1 MQLGMRNE
9 ELGMKRLAI
18 LGSTGSIGTQTLD
31 VVRNLP
37 EEFSV
42 EVLAA
47 NSNVELFSRQIKEFR
62 PKLAVLADEAAYKK
76 LSEEKFSGTEL
87 AGGRQAFIDAAAF
100 GDSEIVLTGMSGFA
114 GLEPT
119 IKAINCGKNI
129 ALANKETLVVAG
141 ELITKL
147 AENRGVKILPVDSEH
162 GAFFQC
168 LQGEDRRSIK
178 KLLLTASGGP
188 FRGKKFDYLRNV
200 TVKDVL
206 AHPTWNMG
214 KKITVDSATL
224 VNKGLEIIEAKFL
237 YGVEYNQIQVVVHPQ
252 SIVHSM
258 IEFCDGSIIAQL
270 AAPDMRLPIQYA
282 LTYPQRLPSPIKP
295 LDFWELK
302 SLTFEKPDA
311 ETFMGLKFAYEA
323 GKWGG
328 TLPCAFNAANEVAV
342 NAFLRGRIKFL
353 DIYGVIDDVMRRRP
367 VKQNPTLEDLIAEDL
382 EARRLAEE
390 FIKEEI

>member
-1 MQLGMRNE
+1 
-9 ELGMKRLAI
+9 MKKIAI
-18 LGSTGSIGTQTLD
+18 LGSTGSIGTQALD

-47 NSNVELFSRQIKEFR
+47 NSNVELFARQVEEFR

-76 LSEEKFSGTEL
+76 LSAKNFSGVEI

-100 GDSEIVLTGMSGFA
+100 DGVEIVLTSMSGFA

-119 IKAINCGKNI
+119 IKAINAGKNI

-147 AENRGVKILPVDSEH
+147 VEARSVKILPVDSEH

-168 LQGEDRRSIK
+168 LQGEDSRAIK

-188 FRGKKFDYLRNV
+188 FRGKSFEDLQSV
-200 TVKDVL
+200 TVNEVL

-224 VNKGLEIIEAKFL
+224 VNKGLEVIEAKFL
-237 YGVEYNQIQVVVHPQ
+237 YGVDYSQIQVVVHPQ

-258 IEFCDGSIIAQL
+258 VEFCDGSIIAQL

-282 LTYPQRLPSPIKP
+282 LTYPRRLPSPIKP
-295 LDFWELK
+295 LDFWMLN

-311 ETFMGLKFAYEA
+311 ETFLGWKFAYEA
-323 GKWGG
+323 GRVGE

-353 DIYGVIDDVMRRRP
+353 QIYEVIEEVMTRRK
-367 VKQNPTLEDLIAEDL
+367 VLSNPTLEDLIAED
-382 EARRLAEE
+382 EAARALATKFIEE
-390 FIKEEI
+390 DLI

>member
-1 MQLGMRNE
+1 
-9 ELGMKRLAI
+9 MKKIAI
-18 LGSTGSIGTQTLD
+18 LGSTGSIGTQALD
-31 VVRNLP
+31 VVRHLP

-47 NSNVELFSRQIKEFR
+47 NSNVELFTRQIEEFR

-76 LSEEKFSGTEL
+76 LSARKFKGTEL

-100 GDSEIVLTGMSGFA
+100 DSVELVLTAMSGFA

-119 IKAINCGKNI
+119 IKAIKARKDI

-141 ELITKL
+141 ELIMKL
-147 AENRGVKILPVDSEH
+147 AEVYGVKILPVDSEH

-168 LQGEDRRSIK
+168 LQGEDSRTIN

-188 FRGKKFDYLRNV
+188 FRGKKLDDLRNV
-200 TVKDVL
+200 TVNEVL

-224 VNKGLEIIEAKFL
+224 VNKGFEVIEAKFL
-237 YGVEYNQIQVVVHPQ
+237 YGVDYDQIQVVVHPQ

-258 IEFCDGSIIAQL
+258 IEFNDGSIIAQL

-282 LTYPQRLPSPIKP
+282 LTYPRRLSSPVKR
-295 LDFWELK
+295 LDFWELS

-311 ETFMGLKFAYEA
+311 ETFQGLKFAYEA
-323 GKWGG
+323 GREGG

-353 DIYGVIDDVMRRRP
+353 NIYDTIDDVMWRRP
-367 VKQNPTLEDLIAEDL
+367 VKQNPTLEDLLEEDRL
-382 EARRLAEE
+382 ARERAEE
-390 FIKEEI
+390 FIEEEF

>member
-1 MQLGMRNE
+1 
-9 ELGMKRLAI
+9 MKKIAV
-18 LGSTGSIGTQTLD
+18 LGSTGSIGTQALD
-31 VVRNLP
+31 VVKNLP

-47 NSNVELFSRQIKEFR
+47 NSNVELFARQVEEFR

-76 LSEEKFSGTEL
+76 FSEKKFSGVEV
-87 AGGRQAFIDAAAF
+87 AGGRKAFVDAAAF
-100 GDSEIVLTGMSGFA
+100 DDVEIVLTAMSGFA

-119 IKAINCGKNI
+119 IKAINAGKNI

-141 ELITKL
+141 ELVTKL
-147 AENRGVKILPVDSEH
+147 AKERGVKILPVDSEH

-168 LQGEDRRSIK
+168 LQGEDFKSIE

-188 FRGKKFDYLRNV
+188 FRGKKFDDLRNV
-200 TVKDVL
+200 TVKEVL

-224 VNKGLEIIEAKFL
+224 VNKGLEVIEAKFL
-237 YGVEYNQIQVVVHPQ
+237 YGVDYDQIQVVVHPQ

-258 IEFCDGSIIAQL
+258 VEFCDGSIIAQL

-282 LTYPQRLPSPIKP
+282 LTYPRRMPSPVKKIN
-295 LDFWELK
+295 FWELK
-302 SLTFEKPDA
+302 ELTFEKPD
-311 ETFMGLKFAYEA
+311 EIFFGLKFAYEA
-323 GKWGG
+323 GRAGG
-328 TLPCAFNAANEVAV
+328 TLPCTFNAANEVAV

-353 DIYGVIDDVMRRRP
+353 EIYDVIEKVLSRRK
-367 VKQNPTLEDLIAEDL
+367 VLNNPTLEDLIAEDF
-382 EARRLAEE
+382 ETRRLAEK
-390 FIKEEI
+390 FIEEEI

>member
-1 MQLGMRNE
+1 
-9 ELGMKRLAI
+9 MKKITI
-18 LGSTGSIGTQTLD
+18 LGSTGSIGTQALD

-37 EEFSV
+37 NELSV

-47 NSNVELFSRQIKEFR
+47 NSNVELFAKQIKAFR

-76 LSEEKFSGTEL
+76 LSKKKFRGTEL

-100 GDSEIVLTGMSGFA
+100 GNSEIVLTAMSGFA

-119 IKAINCGKNI
+119 IKAIKARKNI

-141 ELITKL
+141 ELITKY
-147 AENRGVKILPVDSEH
+147 AELCGVKILPVDSEH

-168 LQGEDRRSIK
+168 LQGEDMRKIN

-188 FRGKKFDYLRNV
+188 FRGKTRDELKNV
-200 TVKDVL
+200 TIKDVL

-224 VNKGLEIIEAKFL
+224 VNKGLEVIEAKFL
-237 YGVEYNQIQVVVHPQ
+237 YGVDYDQIQVVVHPQ

-258 IEFCDGSIIAQL
+258 VEFCDGSIIAQL

-282 LTYPQRLPSPIKP
+282 LTYPRRLPSPVK
-295 LDFWELK
+295 LLNFWELN
-302 SLTFEKPDA
+302 SLTFEKPDT
-311 ETFMGLKFAYEA
+311 ETFRGLNYAYAA
-323 GKWGG
+323 GTVGG
-328 TLPCAFNAANEVAV
+328 TLPCTFNAANEVAV
-342 NAFLRGRIKFL
+342 NAFLQGRIKFL
-353 DIYGVIDDVMRRRP
+353 NIYDVIEETVIRSDAFA
-367 VKQNPTLEDLIAEDL
+367 PTLENLL
-382 EARRLAEE
+382 EADRAARALAEKYIE
-390 FIKEEI
+390 LAY